1 MATED
6 GVAGIHGSQTTVIQ
20 GHVENETLWKLT
32 KCLVGT
38 MTTVSSARTVADR
51 LHQWGLGETKVK
63 SMGGKKFLLQIEDD
77 ELLKLLEEQ
86 KWSLPNEV
94 FLEVEYWNELFR
106 VSERIIW
113 VEIRGIQLHCWNGE
127 TFKRIAGIWGNIV
140 ALGENANQVID
151 CESITIL
158 ISTTQPP
165 RIAKIVMLEVGN
177 VKYPIWVS
185 EVASPPAQFKETRTR
200 IIKQNSGKVESSSSS
215 STASSN
221 QCSKLKSQLE
231 DSGEALET
239 VNEQQSGGNFEAL
252 GKSKEGS
259 KDISEEANIKD
270 NGDKIYNGEE
280 EICLQKSIS
289 LSQVRGKSKKNK
301 ELIDNSGPGPEPK
314 GGGSNEPSNHKR
326 DLNPRGVDEVSFSDG
341 EGATRRSGKSKDTNS
356 ERAVSR
362 VGSDFELPEFH
373 NMFKASRIRKKR
385 FGSLFDIQDKGL
397 SDVDRRKRDR
407 VRKRLKKKG
416 KLEETTELEGYSV
429 TDSDIRARR
438 NLLLAEATKTLEVG
452 KLVGIEFI
460 GNENEVVQ
468 DLILIAEKE

>member
-1 MATED
+1 
-6 GVAGIHGSQTTVIQ
+6 
-20 GHVENETLWKLT
+20 
-32 KCLVGT
+32 
-38 MTTVSSARTVADR
+38 
-51 LHQWGLGETKVK
+51 
-63 SMGGKKFLLQIEDD
+63 
-77 ELLKLLEEQ
+77 
-86 KWSLPNEV
+86 
-94 FLEVEYWNELFR
+94 
-106 VSERIIW
+106 
-113 VEIRGIQLHCWNGE
+113 
-127 TFKRIAGIWGNIV
+127 
-140 ALGENANQVID
+140 
-151 CESITIL
+151 
-158 ISTTQPP
+158 
-165 RIAKIVMLEVGN
+165 MLEVGN

-356 ERAVSR
+356 ERARLSVWCKAVIDFQVLTGVLFGER
-362 VGSDFELPEFH
+362 VVGEKSVLAQFYRERLPLRGELDE
-373 NMFKASRIRKKR
+373 ALR
-385 FGSLFDIQDKGL
+385 DKGSGAYFSL
-397 SDVDRRKRDR
+397 IVAVLFQFIFDRF
-407 VRKRLKKKG
+407 V
-416 KLEETTELEGYSV
+416 LE
-429 TDSDIRARR
+429 R
-438 NLLLAEATKTLEVG
+438 
-452 KLVGIEFI
+452 
-460 GNENEVVQ
+460 
-468 DLILIAEKE
+468 